1 MMKNI
6 LAVVAVL
13 VAVSA
18 GTLPAFAQQT
28 PPSTTINAPDS
39 SNNSVSNPVGQN
51 TNVQVNNSYA
61 GMNSFGIGIQCATPY
76 LAAGVYNNNTAVN
89 NGTNGIG
96 VTNNAGSNNSL
107 GGTLQ
112 FVVPVGGRQQ
122 SNCTELSNE
131 ILRQRQ
137 LDTQITLIQ
146 RCAEFAKAGITLD
159 SKVFPELASAC
170 VGVHVAPGS
179 SQTSMAP
186 SPAPQTITVPKLVV
200 YQEPPKKQGLCDAGY
215 HAPNLR
221 DRRLISAWKDSMK
234 RKLSHKGAKL
244 AAEYLR
250 ELQSDCVD
258 PVAMAQSM
266 DAP

>member
-1 MMKNI
+1 MMKNF

-13 VAVSA
+13 VVSA
-18 GTLPAFAQQT
+18 GALPALAQQT

-39 SNNSVSNPVGQN
+39 SNNAVSNPVGQN

-76 LAAGVYNNNTAVN
+76 LAAGVYNNNTSVN
-89 NGTNGIG
+89 NGTTNLG
-96 VTNNAGSNNSL
+96 VANNAGSNNSL

-112 FVVPVGGRQQ
+112 FVVPVGGKQQ
-122 SNCTELSNE
+122 SNCTQLSTE
-131 ILRQRQ
+131 ILHQRQ

-146 RCAEFAKAGITLD
+146 RCADFAKAGITLD
-159 SKVFPELASAC
+159 SKVFPELAAAC
-170 VGVHVAPGS
+170 VGVHVNPNAA
-179 SQTSMAP
+179 QTSMVP
-186 SPAPQTITVPKLVV
+186 SPAPTTVTVPKLVV

-215 HAPNLR
+215 HAPSMR
-221 DRRLISAWKDSMK
+221 DKKLISAWKSSMK
-234 RKLSHKGAKL
+234 HKLTQKGAKL

-258 PVAMAQSM
+258 PVVMAQSM